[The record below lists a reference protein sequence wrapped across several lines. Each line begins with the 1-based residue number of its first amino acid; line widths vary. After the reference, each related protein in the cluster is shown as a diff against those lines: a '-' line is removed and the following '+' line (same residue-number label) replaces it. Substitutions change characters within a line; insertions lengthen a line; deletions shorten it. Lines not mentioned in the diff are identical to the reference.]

1 MAGGAWFAVEGFM
14 SERNEQD
21 AHVEPESRGDER
33 DWKVAHEQLLRLAR
47 RRAGLDLEE
56 GRWLLVAFRTGAHV
70 RLGHGSFAEYVER
83 VLGYAPRMTHEKL
96 RVAEA
101 LETLRAVP
109 QALRE
114 GKLSWSAVRELTR
127 VATAHTEG
135 EWLAAAQGRTVRDVE
150 RLVSGHGF
158 GSRPQDPVD
167 PQLRRHVVRF
177 EVGGETLAALRDALA
192 RIRRDAGGPLDDDA
206 TLLLMARQVLG
217 GPKDEGRASY
227 QLAMTVCE
235 DCGRARQHAHG
246 ELIDVV
252 PEVVEMARCDAQHLA
267 GATTHVGRED
277 GDATTHVGREEV
289 PRRRARRRA
298 KQDVPPA
305 VRRFVLRRDEGRC
318 VFPGC
323 RHATFLDIHHIEHK
337 ALGGDHHPDN
347 LVTVCGAHHRAIHR
361 GDVILEG
368 SVSSGLRFRHAD
380 GSEYGIGV
388 GFATATDFAK
398 ATDAEVPA
406 RAEPEGGYEL
416 GPGLEPESGSDPSPT
431 KLRASCYRAL
441 RQMGFAEQE
450 ARSALEYAL
459 THMGPKP
466 KLEQLVRQA
475 LRALTGDLAHAS

>member
-1 MAGGAWFAVEGFM
+1 MSKERQGREKPDGGNEGVEG
-14 SERNEQD
+14 
-21 AHVEPESRGDER
+21 APRGGER
-33 DWKVAHEQLLRLAR
+33 DWQVAHEQLLRLAR
-47 RRAGLDLEE
+47 RRAGLDLDE

-83 VLGYAPRMTHEKL
+83 VLGYAPRLTHDKL

-114 GKLSWSAVRELTR
+114 GKLSWSAARELTR
-127 VATAHTEG
+127 VATAQTEG
-135 EWLAAAQGRTVRDVE
+135 EWLAATQGRTVRDVE

-177 EVGGETLAALRDALA
+177 EVGGETLAAFRDALA

-206 TLLLMARQVLG
+206 ALLLMARHVLG

-227 QLAMTVCE
+227 QLAITVCE
-235 DCGRARQHAHG
+235 NCRRARQHAHG
-246 ELIDVV
+246 ELVDVA
-252 PEVVEMARCDAQHLA
+252 PEVLEMATCDAQHLA
-267 GATTHVGRED
+267 SATTHVGR
-277 GDATTHVGREEV
+277 GDDATHVGRGDT
-289 PRRRARRRA
+289 PRRRDRRRA
-298 KQDVPPA
+298 TQDVTPA

-323 RHATFLDIHHIEHK
+323 RHATFVDIHHIQRK
-337 ALGGDHHPDN
+337 AIGGDHHPDN

-380 GSEYGIGV
+380 GREYGSEN
-388 GFATATDFAK
+388 GFATAADRAGAMDT
-398 ATDAEVPA
+398 ELQA
-406 RAEPEGGYEL
+406 RSESEAAYEREPRS
-416 GPGLEPESGSDPSPT
+416 GLEPESRPGLSPT

-441 RQMGFAEQE
+441 RRMGFAEQE
-450 ARSALEYAL
+450 ARDALAYAL
-459 THMGPKP
+459 AHVGPKP
-466 KLEQLVRQA
+466 TLEQLLRQA
-475 LRALTGDLAHAS
+475 LRSLTGDLAQAS